1 MTQDMLLAMPSVLPL
16 NCTAGDPVERVTAH
30 SQSHPHTRPSE
41 RLSCLYEV
49 HMNRKRFL
57 EEKKKKKEH
66 FKRTNKQPLLW
77 HGKSKCYCLLLAA
90 CEILMITL
98 SRNWNNSDATR
109 GNSAQRQNKQDRVR
123 LLHLLLHL

>member
-1 MTQDMLLAMPSVLPL
+1 MI
-16 NCTAGDPVERVTAH
+16 
-30 SQSHPHTRPSE
+30 
-41 RLSCLYEV
+41 
-49 HMNRKRFL
+49 RKRFL
-57 EEKKKKKEH
+57 EEKKKKER